1 MGHKVQQEVPSEHQ
15 KALLYSVVNVAL
27 ARVARRDSGVSHFG
41 GLKPPGLFSG
51 QTAIPI
57 TIPKLPIAGGGGPD
71 NLQRF
76 LPVSTIQ

>member
-27 ARVARRDSGVSHFG
+27 TRVAQRDSGVSHFG
-41 GLKPPGLFSG
+41 GLLKPPGLFSG
-51 QTAIPI
+51 QTAIG
-57 TIPKLPIAGGGGPD
+57 LPIAGGGGPD
-71 NLQRF
+71 DLQRF